1 MDTAL
6 DLARMPFPMPHLIPD
21 LRGRTGMEAGI
32 ALTPITDSGGEAMG
46 LLTEEATMGDGDVVL
61 MVIRGVTIVVL
72 TVEECTRDFPL
83 IHRRSLRPNS
93 SPPFSR

>member
-6 DLARMPFPMPHLIPD
+6 DLGRMPSPMLHLIPD
-21 LRGRTGMEAGI
+21 LRGRTEMEAGI
-32 ALTPITDSGGEAMG
+32 ALISITVNGGF
-46 LLTEEATMGDGDVVL
+46 LTGEATMEDGDVAL
-61 MVIRGVTIVVL
+61 MAIRGVTIVVL

-83 IHRRSLRPNS
+83 IHRRFLRPNC